1 MSSVTY
7 QEYFKWLFSSF
18 EEGYPEIGLN
28 ILLTSADYIYYV
40 FHWEGNEGT
49 GCPEKLWMPHCWS
62 RLSPRWMATQAAWS
76 SVQSSSLQACLWW
89 RGWN

>member
-7 QEYFKWLFSSF
+7 REYFKWLFSSF

-40 FHWEGNEGT
+40 FH
-49 GCPEKLWMPHCWS
+49 
-62 RLSPRWMATQAAWS
+62 
-76 SVQSSSLQACLWW
+76 
-89 RGWN
+89 